1 MAPDLNPHQ
10 KIRKGFYELPLS
22 YANEQHKLLR
32 DNEPP
37 PPKVTFSVA
46 MKELTGRGRS
56 ALNIFNT
63 IILLV
68 LRNETSLQK
77 YSVPG
82 ETE

>member
-1 MAPDLNPHQ
+1 
-10 KIRKGFYELPLS
+10 
-22 YANEQHKLLR
+22 LR

-37 PPKVTFSVA
+37 TYPKVTFSVA
-46 MKELTGRGRS
+46 IKELTGRGRS
-56 ALNIFNT
+56 TLSIFNP

-82 ETE
+82 ETDDSFGKAAFERRHLLDS